1 MTFAL
6 VVWSSLSYAQMRT
19 EDIYDRGERR
29 RDIPATGIIDPDAP
43 VDSIGGKKE
52 RRQKRPMESYLFV
65 DSVRNLNAFSWRHNP
80 YNNNVVRVD
89 IDTMLS
95 GFNRDYI
102 FFQNESIGNV
112 YLTYRNNGT
121 RGMYNNQ
128 KSKDKNLS
136 IAFAHTGP
144 RYTIH
149 GGYIYNMG
157 DIQENGGLVDDREV
171 TDTVVDLPQNLKM
184 NLKDARNVFK
194 GNTLYYTQTYGI
206 PLVSPDSSLGETIAD
221 VPYS

>member
-1 MTFAL
+1 MTNYCPHKSIAPSRWLMTFAL

-19 EDIYDRGERR
+19 EDIYDRGERC

-112 YLTYRNNGT
+112 YLG
-121 RGMYNNQ
+121 
-128 KSKDKNLS
+128 NL
-136 IAFAHTGP
+136 
-144 RYTIH
+144 
-149 GGYIYNMG
+149 GGAVMPLNFF
-157 DIQENGGLVDDREV
+157 DRR
-171 TDTVVDLPQNLKM
+171 Q
-184 NLKDARNVFK
+184 
-194 GNTLYYTQTYGI
+194 
-206 PLVSPDSSLGETIAD
+206 VSPFTFLDAYLYPRQRSVL
-221 VPYS
+221 